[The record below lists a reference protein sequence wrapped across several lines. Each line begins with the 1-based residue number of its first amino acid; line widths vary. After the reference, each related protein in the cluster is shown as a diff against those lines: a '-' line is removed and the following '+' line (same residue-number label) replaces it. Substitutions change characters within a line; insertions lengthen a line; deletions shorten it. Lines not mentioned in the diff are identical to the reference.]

1 MERCEKSLIMRIE
14 INLTEN
20 IVKAIQKKA
29 NAVNQSRKGYIEF
42 LCMQDAKP
50 LIALEKRKERRQKK

>member
-1 MERCEKSLIMRIE
+1 MRIE
-14 INLTEN
+14 INLTEDVVN
-20 IVKAIQKKA
+20 AIQKKA
-29 NAVNQSRKGYIEF
+29 DAVNQSRKGYIEF